1 MPESV
6 AHVQRTER
14 FDLNA
19 LYETSR
25 LLSTSLDLE
34 FVLNNL
40 LLTAMSKLL
49 VTRGAVLLFDPL
61 ESAYRTASSKGL
73 SSLKAGDWLRFDQPI
88 GDRMLMGEEVPENLS
103 EKRIAL
109 VIPVRSGH
117 REIGLIALGEKATR
131 LAFERREMEFVV
143 SLVNM
148 TSAAVHNSLMVEEL
162 KQANRDLDG
171 KVQQLN
177 TLFDLSQEF
186 NATIDRTR
194 LVKLL
199 SFALMGQMLVGKY
212 LFLLRSSNGQENR
225 QASGD
230 PALRVVASKGIASPV
245 LEPELASAL
254 CARREIVLL
263 QDDVEMDPQWEGL
276 RERGIALVIP
286 LQQHGETCGAL
297 CLGPKMTGQPYQPDD
312 IEFLY
317 ALGNQALVSIQNT
330 YLIEEQIEKERLEE
344 EIRLARDI
352 QLRLLPQEIPKF
364 DQLDVAA
371 LALPSRHVGG
381 DFYDVARLDD
391 ERLLLAIAD
400 VTGKG
405 LPAAILMANL
415 QASLHVLIPLP
426 VSIEEAA
433 AHINRVICENTSY
446 DKFITYFHSIYH
458 HATGELHYVNAGH
471 NPPMLLRAGG
481 NVELLET
488 GGLLLGVMKNMTY
501 ERGSVTLEPGDV
513 LVLFTDG
520 VTEAMGI
527 AEEEYGEDRLLDV
540 LRANHNQPAGVI
552 IDAIHNDI
560 RRFTGDTSR
569 LSDDLTMV
577 VLKVRTGNQA
587 SGASF

>member
-49 VTRGAVLLFDPL
+49 VTRGAVLLYDPL
-61 ESAYRTASSKGL
+61 ENAYRTASSKGL
-73 SSLKAGDWLRFDQPI
+73 SGLKEGDWLRFDQPI
-88 GDRMLMGEEVPENLS
+88 GDRMLMGDEVPQNLV

-131 LAFERREMEFVV
+131 MPFERREMEFVV

-162 KQANRDLDG
+162 KQANRDLDA
-171 KVQQLN
+171 KIQQLN

-212 LFLLRSSNGQENR
+212 LFLLRSSDGQENH
-225 QASGD
+225 QAGGD

-245 LEPELASAL
+245 LEPELARAL

-263 QDDVEMDPQWEGL
+263 QDDEETDPQWQGL
-276 RERGIALVIP
+276 RDRGIALAIP

-312 IEFLY
+312 VEFLY

-352 QLRLLPQEIPKF
+352 QLRLLPRMRIMHTSADHAGQIYMPGVTTMLMVGVLVICIAMLFTTVRIPHPWVTLSTVLLGATIFSLAGFVNAVFAKKF
-364 DQLDVAA
+364 DDVAIVPSFI
-371 LALPSRHVGG
+371 LTPLTYLGGVFYSVRLLPDWDIPALPVWAVTPHRQTQPAKVRQAIERLG
-381 DFYDVARLDD
+381 DYLARLPG
-391 ERLLLAIAD
+391 A
-400 VTGKG
+400 V
-405 LPAAILMANL
+405 
-415 QASLHVLIPLP
+415 
-426 VSIEEAA
+426 
-433 AHINRVICENTSY
+433 
-446 DKFITYFHSIYH
+446 
-458 HATGELHYVNAGH
+458 AGT
-471 NPPMLLRAGG
+471 A
-481 NVELLET
+481 
-488 GGLLLGVMKNMTY
+488 
-501 ERGSVTLEPGDV
+501 
-513 LVLFTDG
+513 
-520 VTEAMGI
+520 
-527 AEEEYGEDRLLDV
+527 
-540 LRANHNQPAGVI
+540 
-552 IDAIHNDI
+552 
-560 RRFTGDTSR
+560 
-569 LSDDLTMV
+569 
-577 VLKVRTGNQA
+577 
-587 SGASF
+587 